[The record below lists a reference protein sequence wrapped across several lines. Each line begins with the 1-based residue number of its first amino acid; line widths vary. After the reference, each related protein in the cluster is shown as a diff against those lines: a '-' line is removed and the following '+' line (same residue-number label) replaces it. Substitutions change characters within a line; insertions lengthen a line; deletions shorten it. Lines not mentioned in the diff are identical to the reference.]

1 MNPVALELL
10 APVMVFLGL
19 SGAVLIGMKMR
30 YTHLQRTRLGGSAHQ
45 DVERLTEA
53 VDTVRDEVRVLR
65 EDFLELHERVE
76 FTERL
81 LERPKTDTNLGSLP
95 GQ

>member
-1 MNPVALELL
+1 MDPAALEMI
-10 APVMVFLGL
+10 APVFVFLGL

-30 YTHLQRTRLGGSAHQ
+30 YTHLQRTRLSGSAHQ
-45 DVERLTEA
+45 DVERLADA
-53 VDTVRDEVRVLR
+53 VDAVHDEVRILR
-65 EDFLELHERVE
+65 EQFIELHERVE

-81 LERPKTDTNLGSLP
+81 LERPKTDTDSGALP